1 MAKCQ
6 LVLGPSVYCKSGVA
20 TIPKGCRGCRSL
32 ESPLGKM
39 EASVMISWK
48 TVPRLR
54 GLSSSGKITVEKSPG
69 RDGDIRYVL

>member
-1 MAKCQ
+1 
-6 LVLGPSVYCKSGVA
+6 
-20 TIPKGCRGCRSL
+20 
-32 ESPLGKM
+32 M